1 MTTAFQSLY
10 GSYKSN
16 ALWLESS
23 INEASFQLGPDPLCR
38 LSTMEIQRERGS
50 EDR

>member
-10 GSYKSN
+10 GSYKSKVFYNPDKSN

-23 INEASFQLGPDPLCR
+23 INEAPF
-38 LSTMEIQRERGS
+38 
-50 EDR
+50 

>member
-23 INEASFQLGPDPLCR
+23 INEAPFYLDPDSLWKY
-38 LSTMEIQRERGS
+38 REGVKI
-50 EDR
+50 DK

>member
-10 GSYKSN
+10 GSYKSI

-23 INEASFQLGPDPLCR
+23 INEAPFLGPDPLCR
-38 LSTMEIQRERGS
+38 NTGRE
-50 EDR
+50 